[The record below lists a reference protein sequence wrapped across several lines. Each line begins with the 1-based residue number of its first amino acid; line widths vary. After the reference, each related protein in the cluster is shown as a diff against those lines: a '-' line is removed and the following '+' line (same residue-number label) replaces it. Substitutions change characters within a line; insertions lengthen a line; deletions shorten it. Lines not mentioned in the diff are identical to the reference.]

1 MRRIGFVVQR
11 YGLEVN
17 GGAEH
22 HCRRL
27 AEQLRSDFDVEVLT
41 TCALDYLKWK
51 NHYPEGTETLNGVT
65 VRRFRTDF
73 PRRIRAFG
81 RFADR
86 LYVTPHTFLDEAEWI
101 RRQGPHALGLLR
113 YLKEREA
120 EYDLF
125 IFFTYLYFP
134 TLLGLPLVPWKAV
147 LVPTAHDEPPLS
159 LDCVRP
165 LFHLPRGIIYNSEE
179 ERTLIHSRFRNEHI
193 PWEVIGAG
201 VDPATDANPE
211 RFRRRHGIEGDYLL
225 YVGRVD
231 VKKGCRELFDDV
243 VRLHE
248 SGHHRLRLVL
258 VGSAAMK
265 LPRHPAVTAL
275 GFLPEAD
282 KNDALAGAL
291 ALVVPSP
298 YESLSLV
305 ALEAWGLGIPVLA
318 SAASPVLVG
327 HCERSGGGVIYF
339 DSREFIQAVDRLS
352 STPELCHV
360 LGEKGR
366 EYVERH
372 FRWPP
377 LIERY
382 RRFIENALKESASS
396 ER

>member
-11 YGLEVN
+11 YGPEVN

-27 AEQLRSDFDVEVLT
+27 AEQLTTDFEVEVLT
-41 TCALDYLKWK
+41 TCARDYLTWK
-51 NHYPEGTETLNGVT
+51 NHYPEGMESVNGVL

-73 PRRIRAFG
+73 PRRIRSFG

-86 LYVTPHTFLDEAEWI
+86 LYVTPHTFSDETEWI
-101 RRQGPHALGLLR
+101 TRQGPHTLDLLR
-113 YLKEREA
+113 YLKEHEA

-134 TLLGLPLVPWKAV
+134 TLLGLPLVPWKAL

-159 LDCVRP
+159 LDCFRP
-165 LFHLPRGIIYNSEE
+165 LFHLPRGILYNSEE
-179 ERTLIHSRFRNEHI
+179 ERRLIQTRFRNEHI

-201 VDPATDANPE
+201 VDPMADADPA
-211 RFRRRHGIEGDYLL
+211 RFRRRYGIEGEYLL

-231 VKKGCRELFDDV
+231 VKKGCRELLDDFL
-243 VRLHE
+243 RLE
-248 SGHHRLRLVL
+248 KIGDRPLRLVL
-258 VGSAAMK
+258 VGSVMMK
-265 LPRHPAVTAL
+265 PPRHPAITAL

-291 ALVVPSP
+291 ALVAPSP

-305 ALEAWGLGIPVLA
+305 ALEAWTLGVPVLA
-318 SAASPVLVG
+318 CAASPVLVG
-327 HCERSGGGVIYF
+327 HCERSRGGLSYN
-339 DSREFIQAVDRLS
+339 DSGEFMEAVDRLRS
-352 STPELCHV
+352 SSSFRQG

-372 FRWPP
+372 YRWPA

-382 RRFIENALKESASS
+382 RRFIEGISKETAP
-396 ER
+396 